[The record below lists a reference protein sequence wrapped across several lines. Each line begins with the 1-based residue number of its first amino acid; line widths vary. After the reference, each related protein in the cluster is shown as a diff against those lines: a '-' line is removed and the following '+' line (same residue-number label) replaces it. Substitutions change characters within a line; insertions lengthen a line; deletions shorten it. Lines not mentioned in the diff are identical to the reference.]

1 MPEHAR
7 KMVKA
12 LTSSGTSGDLVQDAL
27 EAIRKHLGMDVAYLS
42 EFVNGRSVFR
52 RVDAPG
58 LEHLIK
64 VGDSQSLED
73 VYCNHILEGRLPQLI
88 PNTAKEPL
96 ARTMPITDAVPI
108 GSHVSIPIR
117 LADGTPY
124 GMFCCLSPKPNETLN
139 DRDLQ
144 TMQMFADIAARHVS
158 DEQAAKTAKERTAER
173 IRRVIDEQA
182 FRIAYQPI
190 WNLDPLRPVG
200 MEALCRFDENSG
212 QTPDVRFREA
222 DEAGLGA
229 ELEMA
234 VIRKALEDLASLPE
248 EIYLSVNASPGAI
261 AGGKFAGMLESLP
274 PKRIVLEITEH
285 ARVEDYRTLDRVLA
299 PLRACGLR
307 VAVDDAGAGYASL
320 QHIVQLRPDIIKLDM
335 TLTRDIDG
343 DRARRSLA
351 AALIFFAAE
360 TGARIIAEGIETEG
374 ELEALMALGV
384 AGGQGYLLGRPAPL
398 AEAIELCAAE
408 TGRQARA

>member
-7 KMVKA
+7 RIMEA
-12 LTSSGTSGDLVQDAL
+12 LAAGSASGDLVQDAL
-27 EAIRKHLGMDVAYLS
+27 EAIRKHLGMEVAYLS
-42 EFVNGRSVFR
+42 EFVDGRSVFR

-64 VGDSQSLED
+64 PGDSQSLED
-73 VYCNHILEGRLPQLI
+73 VYCNHILEGRLPELI

-96 ARTMPITDAVPI
+96 ARAMPITDAVPI

-124 GMFCCLSPKPNETLN
+124 GMFCCLSPAPNETLN

-144 TMQMFADIAARHVS
+144 TMKMFADLAARHVS
-158 DEQAAKTAKERTAER
+158 EEQAAKTAKQRTAER
-173 IRRVIDEQA
+173 IRRAIDTQA

-190 WNLDPLRPVG
+190 WNLNPLRPVG

-212 QTPDVRFREA
+212 QTPDIWFREA

-234 VIRKALEDLASLPE
+234 VIRKALESLPSLPE
-248 EIYLSVNASPGAI
+248 DVYLSVNASPGMV
-261 AGGKFAGMLESLP
+261 AGDTFAGMLESLP
-274 PKRIVLEITEH
+274 LKRVVLEITEH
-285 ARVEDYRTLDRVLA
+285 ARVEDYRALDRVLA
-299 PLRACGLR
+299 PLRASGLR

-320 QHIVQLRPDIIKLDM
+320 QHIVQLRPNLIKLDM
-335 TLTRDIDG
+335 TLTRDIDK

-360 TGARIIAEGIETEG
+360 TGTRIVAEGIETEG
-374 ELEALMALGV
+374 ELNSLMALGV
-384 AGGQGYLLGRPAPL
+384 ASGQGYLLGRPVPL
-398 AEAIELCAAE
+398 ADAIELCAKR
-408 TGRQARA
+408 TDRQAQG